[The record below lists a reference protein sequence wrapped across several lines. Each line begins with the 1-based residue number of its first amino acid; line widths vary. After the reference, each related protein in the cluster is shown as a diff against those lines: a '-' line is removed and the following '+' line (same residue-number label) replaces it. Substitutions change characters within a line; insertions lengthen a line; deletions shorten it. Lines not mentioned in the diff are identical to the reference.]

1 MPNISL
7 TDTASQLAELQRRQ
21 RLAEALSAQGA
32 APIEV
37 QSYKGI
43 QAPISPFSAL
53 AKVLQTYMGARGE
66 KKAAEEEKTARQT
79 AREEA
84 IGYVEG
90 MKRTPDIGRFETP
103 VSVEEARQQAA
114 VPALTPVASTAQPE
128 TIQTGGIVPTDVQGG
143 MTPVA
148 TMQAPVPKVYSDAQP
163 SSYAGPQATVMP
175 GRERT
180 PQERMAMALQAQMS
194 GNEYAAAA
202 TKPEYD
208 RAVAEAADQAEVQRI
223 LENPAVANAPK
234 EVKDKLTLISAL
246 GSTALKSAVGK
257 MFEPEET
264 TSVQKDYKA
273 AVDQGYTGSFMD
285 YVQFANPKTIAVT
298 AGGQVF
304 DTRDLT
310 GSKPSPT
317 TQPTP
322 TAGAPAASAPTSNV
336 PSIVKNNNPGALEYR
351 PWMKK
356 YGAVVS
362 EDGRFAKFPTP
373 EAGIQAQTALITN
386 DYVGKG
392 INTIDAIVD
401 KYLGKGSENSFEN
414 RSGYKT
420 YLVQK
425 TGLPL
430 GQQVTAADIPKLT
443 EAMRQFETGQRAPTP
458 TAAPAPK
465 GPPKPLIAVPPKPEK
480 PEAPTAAEQS
490 SGYNIGRILRAAVK
504 IKNTIARTPSALAP
518 NAIEAAVGAI
528 PILSKGVNFT
538 RSEDRQIVS
547 AAQRDMVDALLWLS
561 TGAASSKDQ
570 REGQIESY
578 LPAFS
583 DKPGAQIAKNERFN
597 QLILDAKTRAGKAW
611 TPELEKALNSLFGPM
626 PATSA
631 KPVSSAK
638 PSTAPASSSGKS
650 FKFNPKTGKVE
661 EM

>member
-1 MPNISL
+1 MANSIVAL
-7 TDTASQLAELQRRQ
+7 TDTASQIAELQRRQ
-21 RLAEALSAQGA
+21 KLAEALSAQGA

-43 QAPISPFSAL
+43 QAPISPLSGI
-53 AKVLQTYMGARGE
+53 AKVLQTYLGA
-66 KKAAEEEKTARQT
+66 KQAADAIKGDKEARQT
-79 AREEA
+79 ARDEA
-84 IGYVEG
+84 VNYLES

-114 VPALTPVASTAQPE
+114 VPALTPVAPAGPPE
-128 TIQTGGIVPTDVQGG
+128 MMQVGGVPTDMQGG
-143 MTPVA
+143 MTPAAFV
-148 TMQAPVPKVYSDAQP
+148 QAPMPQVYSDAQP
-163 SSYAGPQATVMP
+163 SAYAGPQATVTP

-208 RAVAEAADQAEVQRI
+208 RAVAEAADQAEVDRI
-223 LENPAVANAPK
+223 INDPAFKEAPK
-234 EVKDKLTLISAL
+234 EIQDKLRLASRFGA
-246 GSTALKSAVGK
+246 TAVKAVLAK
-257 MFEPEET
+257 MYEPEEMT
-264 TSVQKDYKA
+264 ANRKDWEFATKSGQFKGSLQDWIQA
-273 AVDQGYTGSFMD
+273 NNPRPFAITQGGSAYNAYDFT
-285 YVQFANPKTIAVT
+285 NPQQA
-298 AGGQVF
+298 
-304 DTRDLT
+304 
-310 GSKPSPT
+310 

-322 TAGAPAASAPTSNV
+322 TAGASAVSAPTSNV
-336 PSIVKNNNPGALEYR
+336 PSIVQNNNPGALEYR

-480 PEAPTAAEQS
+480 PEAATAAEQS
-490 SGYNIGRILRAAVK
+490 ASYNVGRLLRGAAV
-504 IKNTIARTPSALAP
+504 IKKATSRTPSASAP
-518 NAIEAAVGAI
+518 NALEAFVGAV
-528 PILSKGVNFT
+528 PFLDKGINFT
-538 RSEDRQIVS
+538 RSADRQIVA
-547 AAQRDMVDALLWLS
+547 AAQRDVLDALLFLS
-561 TGAASSKDQ
+561 TGAAYNKEQLAGQ
-570 REGQIESY
+570 RESY
-578 LPAFS
+578 MPEFS
-583 DKPGAQIAKNERFN
+583 DKPETTASKAERLR
-597 QLILDAKTRAGKAW
+597 QLALDAKTKAGKAW
-611 TPELEKALNSLFGPM
+611 TPELDKALNSLFGPM

>member
-7 TDTASQLAELQRRQ
+7 TDTASQIAELQRRQ
-21 RLAEALSAQGA
+21 KLAEALSAQGA

-90 MKRTPDIGRFETP
+90 MKRTPDISRFEAP
-103 VSVEEARQQAA
+103 VSAQEAMQQAA
-114 VPALTPVASTAQPE
+114 VPALTPIASTAQPE

-148 TMQAPVPKVYSDAQP
+148 TMQAPVPKVYSNAQP
-163 SSYAGPQATVMP
+163 SAYAGPQATVMP

-264 TSVQKDYKA
+264 TALQKDYKV
-273 AVDQGYTGSFMD
+273 AVKQGYPGSFMD
-285 YVQFANPKTIAVT
+285 YVQFVNPKTIAVT

-322 TAGAPAASAPTSNV
+322 TAGASAVSAPTSNV
-336 PSIVKNNNPGALEYR
+336 PSIVQNNNPGALEYR

-443 EAMRQFETGQRAPTP
+443 KAMREFETGQREPAP

-465 GPPKPLIAVPPKPEK
+465 GAPKPLIAVPPKPEPQYSEAQLK
-480 PEAPTAAEQS
+480 DLTDIATTSSSIDLALTAIGKAPKNAFSFARGTPSIAGEPGEALASANLDTPETRQARNLVFNNVS
-490 SGYNIGRILRAAVK
+490 
-504 IKNTIARTPSALAP
+504 NTIKERAGLAQTKSEKQTIMAFLPSKFDTT
-518 NAIEAAVGAI
+518 EQ
-528 PILSKGVNFT
+528 ILGK
-538 RSEDRQIVS
+538 
-547 AAQRDMVDALLWLS
+547 L
-561 TGAASSKDQ
+561 
-570 REGQIESY
+570 ESY
-578 LPAFS
+578 KNYLINKREAVLNPTKPLKPYSNPLAAPVAAIGPYSDPAKEATYQAWKKAN
-583 DKPGAQIAKNERFN
+583 KP
-597 QLILDAKTRAGKAW
+597 
-611 TPELEKALNSLFGPM
+611 
-626 PATSA
+626 
-631 KPVSSAK
+631 
-638 PSTAPASSSGKS
+638 
-650 FKFNPKTGKVE
+650 
-661 EM
+661 